1 MSVRGTNEAD
11 CPYGEIVLYLLLGA
25 KELSRGSGRQPEC
38 QQEGE
43 TSVDPDKTETPENN
57 SPLPPAGSKQL
68 SSVTQAYFS
77 GLEGKEPE

>member
-11 CPYGEIVLYLLLGA
+11 CPYGETVLYLLLGA

-43 TSVDPDKTETPENN
+43 TSVDPDKVETPENN
-57 SPLPPAGSKQL
+57 SLLPPGSKQL

-77 GLEGKEPE
+77 GAEREGT